1 MLLTNVIVNKIY
13 LIKNARSIQYE
24 EVLERELR
32 KNFKSSMSVAVKL
45 HMGEDKGMFSPG
57 LAKRAIIILT
67 KIGCKPFLFDT
78 PVNYPG
84 KRHTKD
90 DYLKTASEHGF
101 NQEKMGCPIIIS
113 EEYVNIKT
121 EHMDVEVS
129 KHLAQA
135 DALLVLTH
143 FKGHGC
149 SGIGGAIKNLA
160 MGCVSPKSKGDQ
172 HEMGLPCV
180 SEEDCTACG
189 LCADVCPFKAIKVD
203 DKAVINAEE
212 CGGCTTCVYNC
223 PNSSISSNVSFDTLL
238 AEAAS
243 ACLKSIDKKPVFF
256 VNDVRNIT
264 ENCDCFGNPGKQ
276 IAKDVGIILGDD
288 IVSIEMASTDAVINQ
303 EKKNVFNEVHHHDPY
318 IHIKE
323 AGKLG
328 LGSEEYELETI

>member
-1 MLLTNVIVNKIY
+1 MLLTSVIVNKIY
-13 LIKNARSIQYE
+13 LLKDAKSIKYE
-24 EVLERELR
+24 EILERELR
-32 KNFKSSMSVAVKL
+32 KNFKSGTSVAVKL

-57 LAKRAIIILT
+57 LAKRAAILLT

-84 KRHTKD
+84 RRHTSE
-90 DYLKTASEHGF
+90 DYLKTAALHGF
-101 NQEKMGCPIIIS
+101 SQERMGCPVIIS
-113 EEYVNIKT
+113 DEYINIKT

-129 KHLAQA
+129 KHLAES
-135 DALLVLTH
+135 DGLLVLTH

-149 SGIGGAIKNLA
+149 SGIGGAIKNIA

-180 SEEDCTACG
+180 NAEDCTACG
-189 LCADVCPFKAIKVD
+189 LCADVCPFSAIKVE
-203 DKAVINAEE
+203 DKAEINSDA

-223 PNSSISSNVSFDTLL
+223 PNNSITSNVSFDLLL

-243 ACLKSIDKKPVFF
+243 AALKSIHGKPVFY

-264 ENCDCFGNPGKQ
+264 ENCDCFRNPGKQ
-276 IAKDVGIILGDD
+276 IAKDVGILLGDD
-288 IVSIEMASTDAVINQ
+288 LVSIEMASTDAVINQ
-303 EKKNVFNEVHHHDPY
+303 EKKNVFEETHHHDPY

-323 AGKLG
+323 AQKLG
-328 LGSEEYELETI
+328 LGSEDYELENI

>member
-1 MLLTNVIVNKIY
+1 MSKVY
-13 LIKNARSIQYE
+13 LIRDARSIKYE

-32 KNFKSSMSVAVKL
+32 KNFKSGMSIAVKL

-57 LAKRAIIILT
+57 LTKRAIMILI

-78 PVNYPG
+78 PVTYPG
-84 KRHTKD
+84 NRHTKES
-90 DYLKTASEHGF
+90 YEKTAAMHGF
-101 NQEKMGCPIIIS
+101 SQEKMGCPVIIS
-113 EEYVNIKT
+113 DEYINIKT

-149 SGIGGAIKNLA
+149 SGIGGAVKNLA
-160 MGCVSPKSKGDQ
+160 MGCVSPKSKEDQ
-172 HEMGLPCV
+172 HSMGTPKV
-180 SEEDCTACG
+180 NDEDCTACG
-189 LCADVCPFKAIKVD
+189 LCADICPFKAIKVE
-203 DKAVINAEE
+203 DKAVIDPEE

-223 PNSSISSNVSFDTLL
+223 PNSSISSDVSFDLLL

-243 ACLKSIDKKPVFF
+243 AALKSINSKPVFYI
-256 VNDVRNIT
+256 NDVRNIT
-264 ENCDCFGNPGKQ
+264 ENCDCFKNPGKQ

-288 IVSIEMASTDAVINQ
+288 IVAVEMASTDAVINQ
-303 EKKNVFNEVHHHDPY
+303 EKSNVFEETHHHDPY
-318 IHIKE
+318 LHIKE

-328 LGSEEYELETI
+328 LGSEEYELEII